1 MKLKALLVVA
11 SIAVAVVALGNQAQ
25 AEDGKMKTG
34 AKKVGNAIMWAPR
47 KIGHGMSA
55 GWKKMTG
62 K

>member
-11 SIAVAVVALGNQAQ
+11 SIAVSVLALGNQAQ
-25 AEDGKMKTG
+25 AEDGKMKAG

-47 KIGHGMSA
+47 KIGHGMS